1 MPAYRSQGF
10 LKGEKTMTTIQT
22 GAVNHMT
29 LTVTDRD
36 RARDFYTSVLG
47 FQFLMEFGPK
57 YLLGNG
63 SVILA
68 LNESPDPTRAI
79 TDDRFDEN
87 RVGLDH
93 VSFNV
98 SSHEALEQAAQL
110 LDERGISRGEIK
122 DLGDLGLYVMAFRDP
137 DNIQLELTAP
147 H

>member
-1 MPAYRSQGF
+1 LERRKA
-10 LKGEKTMTTIQT
+10 MTVIPT
-22 GAVNHMT
+22 GAVNHIT

-36 RARDFYTSVLG
+36 RAREFYTSLLG
-47 FQFLMEFGPK
+47 FQFVMEFGPK
-57 YLLGNG
+57 YLLSNG

-68 LNESPDPTRAI
+68 LNLSPDPARAI
-79 TDDRFDEN
+79 TDDQFDEN

-98 SSHEALEQAAQL
+98 SSHEVLEQASHIF
-110 LDERGISRGEIK
+110 DERGIPRGEIK
-122 DLGDLGLYVMAFRDP
+122 DLGDLGIYVMAFRDP